1 MPRLILA
8 SASPRRQEL
17 LAQIGVRYQ
26 LAPQNI
32 DESPRDGESPVEL
45 VRRLA
50 EEKAR
55 AALAENAGPDIVVLG
70 SDTIVV
76 YDGVILGK
84 PSNRQDALRM
94 LALLSGSSHEVH
106 TAVSICSSDQQS
118 TLLCTTEVRF
128 RPISDA
134 EAAAYWDS
142 GEPEGKAGGYAIQGL
157 AAVFVESIA
166 GSYSGVMGLPLFET
180 AQLLQQFG
188 IDSWQHLDLHQSQA

>member
-1 MPRLILA
+1 MPKLILA

-32 DESPRDGESPVEL
+32 DESPRAGETPLEL
-45 VRRLA
+45 VQRLA

-55 AALAENAGPDIVVLG
+55 AALAQNTEPDIVVLG

-76 YDGVILGK
+76 HDAEILGK

-94 LALLSGSSHEVH
+94 LELLSASSHEVH
-106 TAVSICSSDQQS
+106 TSVSLCNSDQQS
-118 TLLCTTEVRF
+118 TLLSTTRVRF
-128 RPISDA
+128 RSISVA
-134 EAAAYWDS
+134 EATAYWET

-188 IDSWQHLDLHQSQA
+188 VDSWQQSDLGQNQA